1 MIVEN
6 ESQLTSAVLEVMAR
20 TPDPRLRE
28 ITTALV
34 RHLHAFVSEVRLSEH
49 EFREAIAHIA
59 ALGQETTDSHNEVV
73 LAAGALGVSTLVCL
87 LNNGSGGQTGA
98 VAETSANLLGP
109 FWRLGSPLIENGGS
123 LIRSDTPGPAM
134 LVDAIVKDTAGR
146 PVAGAE
152 VDVWHSSPVGLYE
165 NQDLE
170 QAEMNLRGRF
180 VTDACGRFWFWSV
193 KPAGYPVPIEGTVG
207 KLFKAQGRRNYRPAH
222 VHALIYKEG
231 YKTIPAQ
238 VYVDGDPD
246 LETDCQFGVTR
257 ALVGRYVRHDEPAP
271 RPGIESPWY
280 RLDYTFTIEPGEARW
295 PRPPITDKVAP

>member
-1 MIVEN
+1 MIIVN
-6 ESQLTSAVLEVMAR
+6 EQQVTEAALAVMAR

-34 RHLHAFVSEVRLSEH
+34 KHLHAFVREVKLTEH
-49 EFREAIAHIA
+49 EFREAVAHIA

-87 LNNGSGGQTGA
+87 LNNGNSGQT
-98 VAETSANLLGP
+98 ETSANLLGP
-109 FWRLGSPLIENGGS
+109 FWRLGSPHVENGGS

-134 LVDAIVKDTAGR
+134 HVDAVVKDTSGR

-165 NQDLE
+165 NQDPE

-180 VTDACGRFWFWSV
+180 TTDQDGRFSFWSV
-193 KPAGYPVPIEGTVG
+193 KPAGYPIPIDGTVG
-207 KLFKAQGRRNYRPAH
+207 KLIKAQGRHNFRPAH
-222 VHALIYKEG
+222 LHALIYKEG

-238 VYVDGDPD
+238 VYVSDDPD
-246 LETDCQFGVTR
+246 IDNDCQFGVTK
-257 ALVGRYVRHDEPAP
+257 ALIGRYVRHDEPAP
-271 RPGIESPWY
+271 RDGIASPWY

-295 PRPPITDKVAP
+295 PRPPITDKATR